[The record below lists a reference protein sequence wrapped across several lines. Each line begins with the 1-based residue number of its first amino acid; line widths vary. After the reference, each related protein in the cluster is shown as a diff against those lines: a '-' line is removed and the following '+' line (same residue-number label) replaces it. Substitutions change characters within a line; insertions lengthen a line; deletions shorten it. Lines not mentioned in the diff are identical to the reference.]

1 MKLVLENMT
10 EDNYNHIEDYIQS
23 IKAYV
28 EELRQR
34 EGEKVGSSYLTQ
46 GDIKTIIRD
55 MGTGEETVKV
65 IFNFKPFEPQI

>member
-1 MKLVLENMT
+1 MKLVMENMT

-34 EGEKVGSSYLTQ
+34 EGEKVDSFYLTQ